1 MILILVLV
9 LSIEVQKKRFFDDPW
24 QGNERLSSRTFSR
37 PLRGGLETKNSIDDV
52 AL

>member
-1 MILILVLV
+1 MILVLVLV

-24 QGNERLSSRTFSR
+24 QENERISLRFLSSTV
-37 PLRGGLETKNSIDDV
+37 RGTRNENSIDDV